1 MPNLFLVSVFDQL
14 LVTVLYYLLHPIW
27 HVVFRTECV
36 VGRLAG
42 EIYRTLGGGG
52 GDRMTPLKDTFNT
65 SSNTSRCVPLVISY
79 NSRLKVTTIV
89 IISMID
95 LLK

>member
-1 MPNLFLVSVFDQL
+1 
-14 LVTVLYYLLHPIW
+14 
-27 HVVFRTECV
+27 
-36 VGRLAG
+36 
-42 EIYRTLGGGG
+42 
-52 GDRMTPLKDTFNT
+52 MTPLKDTFNT